1 MRHRH
6 FKTSNTF
13 PNYASHNYKSAR
25 SVYARMCD
33 RRYVYTYVS
42 TRCISC
48 IGAAAAEMATA
59 TADDVYVHW
68 IQCCIRGYHVYQQ
81 IWYPTIGEILGFAR
95 ERDNTHDRYIYTLWW
110 CAVQRIGKGASL
122 GELWKKLVIIFPSFA
137 HAMATIDCGFCD
149 TS

>member
-25 SVYARMCD
+25 SVYARVNVITD
-33 RRYVYTYVS
+33 VYTYVS

-48 IGAAAAEMATA
+48 ISATAAEMATA

-68 IQCCIRGYHVYQQ
+68 IQCCIRGYTMYTSGSGTHHWRNPGICSRAGQH
-81 IWYPTIGEILGFAR
+81 AR
-95 ERDNTHDRYIYTLWW
+95 
-110 CAVQRIGKGASL
+110 SL
-122 GELWKKLVIIFPSFA
+122 RCGGVPSNVLARVHPWVSFEKSWLSFCLSGA